1 MPAFTMDEATVD
13 FNMEVKESS
22 VSADTSSESISNTNH
37 LETARKLAL
46 GPIRT
51 VNYGE
56 NFERQYLYP
65 HCCACSNTQG
75 KKLW

>member
-1 MPAFTMDEATVD
+1 MCIRD
-13 FNMEVKESS
+13 S
-22 VSADTSSESISNTNH
+22 

-56 NFERQYLYP
+56 NFKHQYLYP